1 MVLDANGRKIASL
14 KILLKTARRSK
25 PPCVIVV
32 VFIVDQ
38 LQKQKQS
45 LEAEGV
51 SFLLLKPVIIIQLN
65 YKSSQEKLL
74 LL

>member
-51 SFLLLKPVIIIQLN
+51 SFLLLKSVIIIQLN
-65 YKSSQEKLL
+65 YKSSQEE
-74 LL
+74 